1 MHTPAEKVQ
10 PARNKRPGAWA
21 REWRQNGLAYQMVA
35 PAVIFMIMVHLIPMA
50 QGIYMSFLKLNQFTL
65 RKFLSAEFVGLA
77 NYQAILFDPD
87 NPIRAGLKL
96 ALRNTAIYAVVV
108 TFLVLA
114 TALGVAL
121 LMNRNFKGRAWVRTL
136 MLLPWVVPT
145 YVVGILWGYMWQQDS
160 GIVNRIL
167 VDWLHLLDTKPF
179 WLIGPNTL
187 WAIII
192 PTVWR
197 FWPFVMVVFLAGLQT
212 IPEEIYE
219 AASIDGATPLQ
230 KFWHITLPMLK
241 PVIAIQVL
249 FQIIQNV
256 YAFNIVIAMFGNGAG
271 FPGEWGD
278 LLLPA
283 IQRQSFG
290 TWQFGY
296 GSAASVLL
304 MFGMMFVVWIWY
316 RIFRQ
321 ELMVK

>member
-1 MHTPAEKVQ
+1 MTLPVPKAQ
-10 PARNKRPGAWA
+10 PQRSKQPGAFA
-21 REWRQNGLAYQMVA
+21 REWRQNGLAYKMVA
-35 PAVIFMIMVHLIPMA
+35 PAAIFMVLVHLIPMF

-65 RKFLSAEFVGLA
+65 RQFLSAEFIGLA
-77 NYQAILFDPD
+77 NYHAVLFDPD
-87 NPIRAGLKL
+87 NPVRAGLSV
-96 ALRNTAIYAVVV
+96 AARNTAIYAVVV
-108 TFLVLA
+108 TSLVIV
-114 TALGVAL
+114 TAMGVAIL
-121 LMNRNFKGRAWVRTL
+121 LNREFRGRAWVRTL

-145 YVVGILWGYMWQQDS
+145 YVVGILWGYMWQQDV
-160 GIVNRIL
+160 GLVNRIL
-167 VDWLHLLDTKPF
+167 VDWLQILDTRPF
-179 WLIGPNTL
+179 WLIGPNTI

-197 FWPFVMVVFLAGLQT
+197 YWPFVMVVFLAGLQT
-212 IPEEIYE
+212 IPGEIYE
-219 AASIDGATPLQ
+219 AAAIDGATPLQ
-230 KFWHITLPMLK
+230 KFRHVTLPMLK
-241 PVIAIQVL
+241 PIIAVQLL

-278 LLLPA
+278 LMLPA

-304 MFGMMFVVWIWY
+304 MLGMMLVVWLWY

-321 ELMVK
+321 ELMSK

>member
-1 MHTPAEKVQ
+1 MTLPGLKVDSR
-10 PARNKRPGAWA
+10 PVKRPRRWSW
-21 REWRQNGLAYQMVA
+21 EWRQHGLAYKLVA
-35 PAVIFMIMVHLIPMA
+35 PAALFMVLVHLIPMM

-65 RKFLSAEFVGLA
+65 KKFLRADFVGLD
-77 NYQAILFDPD
+77 NYYAVLFDPD
-87 NPIRAGLKL
+87 NPVRAGLQY
-96 ALRNTAIYAVVV
+96 AARNTAIYAVVV
-108 TFLVLA
+108 TTLVLI
-114 TALGVAL
+114 TAMGAAL
-121 LMNRNFKGRAWVRTL
+121 LLNRQFTGRAWVRTI

-145 YVVGILWGYMWQQDS
+145 YVVGILWGYMWQQDT
-160 GIVNRIL
+160 GIINRIL
-167 VDWLHLLDTKPF
+167 VDWLGLLETRPF
-179 WLIGPNTL
+179 WLIGPNTI

-212 IPEEIYE
+212 IPDEMYE
-219 AASIDGATPLQ
+219 AAAIDGASPLQ
-230 KFWHITLPMLK
+230 KFRHITLPMLK
-241 PVIAIQVL
+241 PVIAIQML

-296 GSAASVLL
+296 GAAASVLL
-304 MFGMMFVVWIWY
+304 MLGMMCAVWLWY